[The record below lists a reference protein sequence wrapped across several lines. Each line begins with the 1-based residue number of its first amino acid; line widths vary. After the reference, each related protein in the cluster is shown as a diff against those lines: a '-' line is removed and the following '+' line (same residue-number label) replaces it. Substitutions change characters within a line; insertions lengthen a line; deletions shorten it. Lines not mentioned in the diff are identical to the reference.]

1 MTQPDG
7 APGGPANSDAG
18 GGGENGGGAVNL
30 FTQAQVNSIAAA
42 EKRGAISSYF
52 KELGFDAPPSG
63 DELKAAIT
71 AASSQKGDVERL
83 TGERDTARA
92 EAEKVPGLETS
103 LLRARL
109 AGDAG
114 LKSRYWKY
122 IEGDDE
128 DSIKASIQEVL
139 GDVRGGGSG
148 DGSGD
153 DGGNGGE
160 QGQEQ
165 QRQSRQG
172 TGARPPAPNQ
182 QQGSNSGGKPK
193 TSMQAGREAYL
204 AKHGKKE

>member
-7 APGGPANSDAG
+7 ENGGPANSDAG
-18 GGGENGGGAVNL
+18 GGAEGGGAVNL

-42 EKRGAISSYF
+42 EKRGAIASFF
-52 KELGFDAPPSG
+52 KELGFDTPPSG

-83 TGERDTARA
+83 TGERDTAKA
-92 EAEKVPGLETS
+92 EAEKVPGLEAQ

-128 DSIKASIQEVL
+128 ESIKASIAETL
-139 GDVRGGGSG
+139 ADVRGGGSG
-148 DGSGD
+148 DGEGAPQ
-153 DGGNGGE
+153 GE
-160 QGQEQ
+160 PEPQ
-165 QRQSRQG
+165 QQSRSG

-182 QQGSNSGGKPK
+182 QQGTSGGGKPK
-193 TSMQAGREAYL
+193 STMQAGREAYL